1 MPDVVI
7 ADTSCFIILSNINE
21 LDLLLKVYGRI
32 ITTHDI
38 IKEFGEPLPEWIIVR
53 SPIDYQKQQILE
65 LQVDKGEASAIALA
79 LEIPHSMV
87 IIDDL
92 QARYLAENLGILITG
107 TIGVIIKAKLNGIID
122 SIKPI
127 LEKIKQTNFR
137 VSSSV
142 EEIALKQAGE

>member
-1 MPDVVI
+1 M
-7 ADTSCFIILSNINE
+7 
-21 LDLLLKVYGRI
+21 DLLLKVYGRI

-38 IKEFGEPLPEWIIVR
+38 VKEFGETLPEWIIVK

-79 LEIPHSMV
+79 LETPHSTV

-92 QARYLAENLGILITG
+92 QARSLAENLGITITG
-107 TIGVIIKAKLNGIID
+107 TIGVIIKAKINGIIH

-137 VSSSV
+137 LSSAV

>member
-1 MPDVVI
+1 M
-7 ADTSCFIILSNINE
+7 
-21 LDLLLKVYGRI
+21 DLLLKVYGRI

-38 IKEFGEPLPEWIIVR
+38 VKEFGETLPEWIIVK

-79 LEIPHSMV
+79 LETPHSTV

-92 QARYLAENLGILITG
+92 QARSLAENLGITITG
-107 TIGVIIKAKLNGIID
+107 TIGVIIKAKINGIIH

-127 LEKIKQTNFR
+127 LEKIKQTN
-137 VSSSV
+137 
-142 EEIALKQAGE
+142 